1 MAIKLPKTNRSQAE
15 IRNEL
20 VHFIDP
26 KRIDIEKTM
35 VNLFMLLRLN
45 GARARLKIK
54 DKGSNLEIDHLI
66 EEFKRLEKE
75 KRSVIGAEEY
85 PDAVRYWLRSNLTDM
100 VNRGRETEKFSSLRP
115 IHLLGY
121 GIRNTKHAR
130 DYNSADQV
138 YAMLHTDQQVK
149 DDLKKFLLEGWD
161 DTTRKVAAS
170 TKLDIDSLGILR
182 LLEDRT
188 DAIDDN
194 SPPVFDKV
202 RPLLAKEAEKFCED
216 IHALLQYRKEVP
228 RHVLI
233 EYIKTITAFHLSLYL
248 LKLLRTL
255 PGMAEKGTSEIDYDM
270 NIVVDMTDNPDSL
283 SSKLS
288 MDDAQGFFDSIFD
301 FLRAMFLINAA
312 LRFLQLKN
320 DDSQNL
326 AKVFQETSNPSE
338 RFRIYCQIEIERI
351 LQETKDEQD
360 RKIVED
366 IMSQDDDSIRQY
378 LEIALKARGK
388 YHHGYHVQLLDAV
401 MQKNTEFGML
411 AAGRSRKHRRRFAI
425 GSRLLEALI
434 QLCVLKFNDNKYKTE
449 PVSIEEFLQWLH
461 SRYGLIINGVEHQ
474 RFAGAGV
481 EVHQAFRENMQ
492 AFTEKLRQIGFYSVL
507 SDAFIMQKI
516 RPRYN
521 L

>member
-1 MAIKLPKTNRSQAE
+1 MAIKLPKTSRSQAE

-54 DKGSNLEIDHLI
+54 DKGSNLEINHLI
-66 EEFKRLEKE
+66 EEFQRLEKV
-75 KRSVIGAEEY
+75 KHTIKGATEY
-85 PDAVRYWLRSNLTDM
+85 PDALKFWLRSNLTDV

-149 DDLKKFLLEGWD
+149 DNLKKFLLDGWD

-170 TKLDIDSLGILR
+170 PGLDIDSLGILR

-202 RPLLAKEAEKFCED
+202 KPILAKEAKKFCED

-248 LKLLRTL
+248 LRLLRTL
-255 PGMAEKGTSEIDYDM
+255 PAMAELGKTEIDYDM
-270 NIVVDMTDNPDSL
+270 SIVVDMTDNPDSL

-326 AKVFQETSNPSE
+326 LKALVETSNPSE
-338 RFRIYCQIEIERI
+338 RFKIYCQLEIERI
-351 LQETKDEQD
+351 LQETTDEQD
-360 RKIVED
+360 KKIVEE
-366 IMSQDDDSIRQY
+366 IIGHEEDSIRQY

-401 MQKNTEFGML
+401 TLKNTEFGML
-411 AAGRSRKHRRRFAI
+411 ASGRSRKHRRRFAM

-434 QLCVLKFNDNKYKTE
+434 QLCVLKFNDNRYQTE
-449 PVSIEEFLQWLH
+449 PVSIEDFLQWLYE
-461 SRYGLIINGVEHQ
+461 RYGLIINGIEHS
-474 RFAGAGV
+474 RFADAGV
-481 EVHQAFRENMQ
+481 ETHQAFRENMD
-492 AFTEKLRQIGFYSVL
+492 AFKEKLRQIGFYNVL

>member
-1 MAIKLPKTNRSQAE
+1 MAIKLPKTSRSQAE

-45 GARARLKIK
+45 GARARLPIREK
-54 DKGSNLEIDHLI
+54 SLNLEIDHLI

-75 KRSVIGAEEY
+75 KHSIVGVEEY
-85 PDAVRYWLRSNLTDM
+85 PEAVRYWLRSNLADM
-100 VNRGRETEKFSSLRP
+100 VNRGRETEKFSNLRP
-115 IHLLGY
+115 IHLLSY
-121 GIRNTKHAR
+121 GIRNTKVAR

-149 DDLKKFLLEGWD
+149 DNLKKFLLEGWD
-161 DTTRKVAAS
+161 DTTRKVATS
-170 TKLDIDSLGILR
+170 TTLDIDSLGILR

-202 RPLLAKEAEKFCED
+202 RPLLTKEAEKYCQD

-248 LKLLRTL
+248 LRLFRTL
-255 PGMAEKGTSEIDYDM
+255 PSMAEKGTTDIDYDM

-283 SSKLS
+283 ASKLS

-312 LRFLQLKN
+312 LRFLHLKN

-326 AKVFQETSNPSE
+326 LRALQETSRPSE
-338 RFRIYCQIEIERI
+338 RFKIYCQLEIDHI
-351 LQETKDEQD
+351 LRETNDEQD

-366 IMSQDDDSIRQY
+366 IMSRDEDSIGQY

-388 YHHGYHVQLLDAV
+388 FHYGYHVELLDAV
-401 MQKNTEFGML
+401 LQKNTEFGML
-411 AAGRSRKHRRRFAI
+411 AAGRSRKHRRRFAM

-434 QLCVLKFNDNKYKTE
+434 QLCVLRFNDNKYQTE
-449 PVSIEEFLQWLH
+449 PVSIEDFLQWLQ
-461 SRYGLIINGVEHQ
+461 SRYGLIINGVEHP
-474 RFAGAGV
+474 RFADAGV
-481 EVHQAFRENMQ
+481 ETHQAFRENMQ